1 MTIRNIPRH
10 TAATVASR
18 ASEVATMPRDPRK
31 SPSPAPEPADASIY
45 ATEEERRFLAE
56 YKAFYTALRENDPV
70 AWEEFLEEHREWD
83 FTLMDG
89 LEDE

>member
-1 MTIRNIPRH
+1 
-10 TAATVASR
+10 
-18 ASEVATMPRDPRK
+18 MPRGPRK
-31 SPSPAPEPADASIY
+31 PPPSAPEPADASIY
-45 ATEEERRFLAE
+45 ATEDDRRFLAE
-56 YKAFYTALRENDPV
+56 YEAFYTALRENDPA